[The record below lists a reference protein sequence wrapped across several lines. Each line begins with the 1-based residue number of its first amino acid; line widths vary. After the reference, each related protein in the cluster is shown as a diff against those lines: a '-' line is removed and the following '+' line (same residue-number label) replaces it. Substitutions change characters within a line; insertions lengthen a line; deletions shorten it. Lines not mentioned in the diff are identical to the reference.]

1 MNKRGQNKSFKN
13 TIINNWIHLL
23 PTCISS
29 CDNLL
34 QDLLF
39 ESPQQGLHNHVVVCA
54 GCESHQGGGG
64 GCARQLDLSEQSE
77 GDSSVSRLHLRSA
90 T

>member
-1 MNKRGQNKSFKN
+1 MS
-13 TIINNWIHLL
+13 
-23 PTCISS
+23 PTSISS

-39 ESPQQGLHNHVVVCA
+39 EGPQQGLHNHVVVCT

-77 GDSSVSRLHLRSA
+77 GNSNVCRLHLCLA